1 MQSIV
6 NGLVKKHNKTKEAAD
21 NGIDSTVNKK
31 KFFTFLGPNGAG
43 KLRLYPIQTTIFC
56 KISGEVNIAGYDV

>member
-1 MQSIV
+1 M
-6 NGLVKKHNKTKEAAD
+6 
-21 NGIDSTVNKK
+21 NKK